1 VSGLAKQTNQES
13 RVLLFP
19 ALQSFSHTRHYR
31 YMYFN
36 SKTRGDEEHM
46 KLFLSVYRLLRAVY
60 SSTRKEWQKGV
71 DSSV

>member
-1 VSGLAKQTNQES
+1 VSGLAKQTRQDS

-19 ALQSFSHTRHYR
+19 ALQSFAHTRHYR
-31 YMYFN
+31 YIN

-71 DSSV
+71 YSSV